1 MTPPREGLILA
12 FDSATPWCAAAL
24 KRFPAGGAAPELVGS
39 FLSDEGT
46 QSRLLP
52 TVVKDLLDQAGLTL
66 NDLSLLAV
74 GRGPGSFTGLRTGLA
89 LAKGLAA
96 GAGLPVI
103 GLDSLKAAAFQAFQ
117 CFPEA
122 KLVAPIIDARHQQVF
137 TALYQRGT
145 EPGGP
150 PLIAVME
157 PRPVAPADLPAILAE
172 AAPGGD
178 ILLAGP
184 ALDLIT
190 AHFLQGLPEPFQAAP
205 AASPPDAASLADLAQ
220 LIFREDQA
228 ALNPPIPLYIR
239 QPDIRQSGLAMR

>member
-1 MTPPREGLILA
+1 MTPSREGLILA
-12 FDSATPWCAAAL
+12 FDTATPWCAAAL
-24 KRFPAGGAAPELVGS
+24 KRYPAGGAPPELVGS

-52 TVVKDLLDQAGLTL
+52 TVVKGLLDQAGLTL

-117 CFPEA
+117 GFPEA
-122 KLVAPIIDARHQQVF
+122 QLVAPIIDARHHQVF

-145 EPGGP
+145 APGRP
-150 PLIAVME
+150 PLAPVLE
-157 PRPVAPADLPAILAE
+157 PRPLAPGDLPAILAE
-172 AAPGGD
+172 AAPGRE
-178 ILLAGP
+178 ILLTGP
-184 ALDLIT
+184 ALDLVT
-190 AHFLQGLPEPFQAAP
+190 ACFPQGLRAPLQASPAP
-205 AASPPDAASLADLAQ
+205 APPDAASLADLAH